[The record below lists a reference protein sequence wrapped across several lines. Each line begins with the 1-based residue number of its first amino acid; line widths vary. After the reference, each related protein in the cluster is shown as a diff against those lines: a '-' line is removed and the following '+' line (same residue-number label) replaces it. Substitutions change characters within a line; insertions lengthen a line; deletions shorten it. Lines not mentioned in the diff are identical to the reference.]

1 MKVNGMEKTMK
12 HFKWTILWVCVSERE
27 RERRTEIIYLP
38 KNSPNNDFRQLRSSK
53 SDSKSCVRVLCA
65 DFCFFECL
73 FCVLFSSFE
82 TLIWAYVWTELVI
95 GASDSNGQFR
105 HQFVRKKRAISNRN
119 SYPRKHERIKIH
131 THTVQ
136 FNVFM
141 HFEPGYNQLSAF
153 ANIKKIKKNKNQM
166 RNDIQKSGNLKRLM
180 FEPSTECNFLF
191 YYIQFQ
197 SMVLDFRMVEPN
209 EWQKKIGKPN
219 EWHDSARF
227 HSVNSIKAN
236 KTSTFIYIDNK

>member
-105 HQFVRKKRAISNRN
+105 HQFVREKACNFKSKFVSAKAWTHQN
-119 SYPRKHERIKIH
+119 SY
-131 THTVQ
+131 TH
-136 FNVFM
+136 
-141 HFEPGYNQLSAF
+141 SA
-153 ANIKKIKKNKNQM
+153 
-166 RNDIQKSGNLKRLM
+166 IQCVHAFRTRL
-180 FEPSTECNFLF
+180 
-191 YYIQFQ
+191 
-197 SMVLDFRMVEPN
+197 
-209 EWQKKIGKPN
+209 
-219 EWHDSARF
+219 
-227 HSVNSIKAN
+227 
-236 KTSTFIYIDNK
+236 